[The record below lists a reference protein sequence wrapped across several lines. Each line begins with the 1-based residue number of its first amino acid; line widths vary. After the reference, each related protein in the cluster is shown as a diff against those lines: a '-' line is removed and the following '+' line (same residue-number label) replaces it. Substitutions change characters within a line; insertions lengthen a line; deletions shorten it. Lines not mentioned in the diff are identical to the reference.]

1 VTSTTQPA
9 IRSRT
14 FVAIAALLLC
24 LFGMVPADG
33 AERAG
38 DALSRDALQ
47 DRGRMADQI
56 EAELLALID
65 ASPDEDRFELYRTY
79 HQLTGTWLQMELSQ
93 TLLGQAVAAGSLA
106 DETGIRI
113 TLRDQTQYA
122 LWELDDARASL
133 ERSAPPP
140 EQREHYRINAAIRVL
155 LADARA
161 IAERLL
167 ADQCEFLRC

>member
-1 VTSTTQPA
+1 MTQPA
-9 IRSRT
+9 IRSRAT
-14 FVAIAALLLC
+14 VAALLLC
-24 LFGMVPADG
+24 AFGIAPADG
-33 AERAG
+33 AQRAG
-38 DALSRDALQ
+38 DAVARDALQ

-56 EAELLALID
+56 ETELLALIE

-79 HQLTGTWLQMELSQ
+79 HQLTGTWLQMELSRA
-93 TLLGQAVAAGSLA
+93 LLDQAVAAGSLA
-106 DETGIRI
+106 EETGIRT

-133 ERSAPPP
+133 ERSVPPP
-140 EQREHYRINAAIRVL
+140 ERREHYRIHAAIRAL
-155 LADARA
+155 LADART